1 MLSWTAAAVAPAVS
15 QARPSIHTRVQATP
29 PAQRPE
35 QQKTGTLAAAAASAA
50 APSTRGSGA
59 RQQHWRCRNVVD
71 GAASMTV
78 TSSSDVDDGPALST
92 ARAEAAAAGV
102 QLQPTPELLDLLR
115 HANAFT
121 FDVDSTFCAD
131 ESIDE
136 IAAFLG
142 VGEQVAALTAQ
153 AMGGSVL
160 FQDALAS
167 RLGVMHP
174 SRENLESF
182 LAGHPPKISPGIPQL
197 VAALRVAGK
206 QVFLVSGGFRIVIH
220 PIAESLG
227 IPVENVFANN
237 ILFDHDGAYDGF
249 DPAEFTS
256 SSGGKREAV
265 QHIKQ
270 AHGFSKVVMVG
281 DGITD
286 FEARAEGGADAF
298 IGYGGVVY
306 RENVAKLSD
315 WYVFSI
321 ADITAALQQATTA
334 LSAR

>member
-1 MLSWTAAAVAPAVS
+1 MALTGASVLLSSSIASGQATGSS
-15 QARPSIHTRVQATP
+15 QAPRQS
-29 PAQRPE
+29 AQ
-35 QQKTGTLAAAAASAA
+35 QQLRIAAASSGGSSA
-50 APSTRGSGA
+50 TRCQRRAEA
-59 RQQHWRCRNVVD
+59 RQQQQQKAWRCSSVVD
-71 GAASMTV
+71 GAGASMTV
-78 TSSSDVDDGPALST
+78 DNESDAAPVVAHAGEV
-92 ARAEAAAAGV
+92 ARAAGV
-102 QLQPTPELLDLLR
+102 RLDPSPELLQLIRSAD
-115 HANAFT
+115 AFT

-142 VGEQVAALTAQ
+142 VGEQVAELTAK
-153 AMGGSVL
+153 AMGGSVP
-160 FQDALAS
+160 FQDALAG

-174 SRENLESF
+174 SREDLERF
-182 LAGHPPKISPGIPQL
+182 LAGHPPKISPGIPEL
-197 VAALRVAGK
+197 VLLLRSQGK

-227 IPVENVFANN
+227 IPIDHVFANT

-249 DPAEFTS
+249 DPNEFPS
-256 SSGGKREAV
+256 RSGGKREAV
-265 QHIKQ
+265 QHIKKT
-270 AHGFSKVVMVG
+270 HGFKTVVMVG

-321 ADITAALQQATTA
+321 ADITTA
-334 LSAR
+334 LSQ

>member
-1 MLSWTAAAVAPAVS
+1 MAHAVE
-15 QARPSIHTRVQATP
+15 QAR
-29 PAQRPE
+29 
-35 QQKTGTLAAAAASAA
+35 
-50 APSTRGSGA
+50 
-59 RQQHWRCRNVVD
+59 
-71 GAASMTV
+71 
-78 TSSSDVDDGPALST
+78 
-92 ARAEAAAAGV
+92 AAGV
-102 QLQPTPELLDLLR
+102 KLAPTPEMLQLLR
-115 HANAFT
+115 SADAFT

-142 VGEQVAALTAQ
+142 VGEQVAELTAK

-160 FQDALAS
+160 FQDALAA

-174 SRENLESF
+174 SRDDLERF
-182 LAGHPPKISPGIPQL
+182 LAGHPPKISPGIPEL
-197 VAALRVAGK
+197 VAALKAQGK

-227 IPVENVFANN
+227 IPVDHVFANT

-249 DPAEFTS
+249 DPSEFPS
-256 SSGGKREAV
+256 RSGGKREAV
-265 QHIKQ
+265 QHIKKT
-270 AHGFSKVVMVG
+270 HGFKTVVMVG

-321 ADITAALQQATTA
+321 ADITAALTQ
-334 LSAR
+334 